1 MRLSALC
8 ACVMWFGLVDSASA
22 QVTARIGPE
31 TAFVEPVRA
40 GQALNF
46 DVIVTNQSQTP
57 VELSSIE
64 VTYLDAGGAVLFQ
77 RDADGNGSNPAIS
90 TLAGRA
96 IGVGEERLF
105 FNPFPVIAPE
115 LPVSSARVRL
125 EFSIE
130 GQDAPLEIVASREV
144 RRNATVNVRL
154 PLRGELLVWSA
165 HDLMAHH
172 RRFDYAIP
180 DVRAFGINS
189 NSGRYAYDLVILDSE
204 GRRVVGEASVA
215 ENWVGFNAPVMA
227 PGDGAV
233 VEVRS
238 DMPDTGEWDQ
248 SQIPTDPNVIFGN
261 HIIIEHAPGQFFVLA
276 HLRQNSLT
284 VRVGQRVRAGEVIAN
299 VGHSGSS
306 LFPHLHFQVVDAPS
320 FLAEGV
326 PSNFDNFDRIAGERV
341 IRVREG
347 SVETGD
353 YVRAR

>member
-1 MRLSALC
+1 MRLAVLC
-8 ACVMWFGLVDSASA
+8 VSLMWFGLVDVANA

-40 GQALNF
+40 GQAFNF
-46 DVIVTNQSQTP
+46 DVIVTNQGQTP

-64 VTYLDAGGAVLFQ
+64 VTYLDATGAVLFQ
-77 RDADGNGSNPAIS
+77 READNNGSNPSIS
-90 TLAGRA
+90 TLAGRE
-96 IGVGEERLF
+96 IGAGEERMF

-115 LPVSSARVRL
+115 LAVTSARVRL
-125 EFSIE
+125 EFSVE
-130 GQDAPLEIVASREV
+130 GQDVPLEVVASHAL
-144 RRNATVNVRL
+144 RRDATVTVRL
-154 PLRGELLVWSA
+154 PLRGDLLMWSA

-172 RRFDYAIP
+172 RRFDYTIP

-189 NSGRYAYDLVILDSE
+189 NSGRYSYDFVILDSE
-204 GRRVVGEASVA
+204 GRRVVGDESVA

-227 PGDGAV
+227 PGDGTV

-248 SQIPTDPNVIFGN
+248 SQIPTDPNIIFGN

-276 HLRQNSLT
+276 HLKQNSPS
-284 VRVGQRVRAGEVIAN
+284 VRVGERVRTGQVIGHM
-299 VGHSGSS
+299 GHSGSS

-326 PSNFDNFDRIAGERV
+326 PSNFANFERLAGERV
-341 IRVREG
+341 IRVRQG

-353 YVRAR
+353 YIRAR